1 MHKSCKECAPV
12 CTKVT
17 SYTDLTRAY
26 LLSKRLETWW
36 RKKENTHRLPR
47 PSLCVKGCKGVT
59 MAVSKRENIVLE
71 QQFLVESQLWGF
83 IFLYFYLIF
92 YFYIFAS
99 SDCEMVCLEGYRTDW
114 LSKPQR
120 ERIPIYW
127 GAFHMFGIMESRD
140 GRGSG
145 RWPHSPP
152 HPWAGSLLGNILG
165 RCLFYPFWKIP
176 GGGDSTTACLGNCS
190 QCSAASEQ
198 HKIGTRPDGFFLNC

>member
-92 YFYIFAS
+92 
-99 SDCEMVCLEGYRTDW
+99 
-114 LSKPQR
+114 
-120 ERIPIYW
+120 
-127 GAFHMFGIMESRD
+127 
-140 GRGSG
+140 
-145 RWPHSPP
+145 
-152 HPWAGSLLGNILG
+152 NILFLYLCKLRLWNGVSGGLQNRLVIKTPEGKNPYILGGIPYVWNNGKQRWKGLWQVTSFTSSPLG
-165 RCLFYPFWKIP
+165 RLT
-176 GGGDSTTACLGNCS
+176 S
-190 QCSAASEQ
+190 
-198 HKIGTRPDGFFLNC
+198 R